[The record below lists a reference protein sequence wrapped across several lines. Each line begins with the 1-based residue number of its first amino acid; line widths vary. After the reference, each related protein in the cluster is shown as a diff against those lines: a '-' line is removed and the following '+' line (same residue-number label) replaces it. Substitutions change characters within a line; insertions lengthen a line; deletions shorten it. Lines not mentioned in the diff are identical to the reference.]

1 MRCPKKNLLRWA
13 KSRAIRKELG
23 FDITIDD
30 INIPEFCPI
39 LLVPLVNNK
48 GSSKSNSL
56 TLDRIDPK
64 LGYVK
69 GNVQVISML
78 ANLMKQDAT
87 ADKLLLFANWIK
99 ENYE

>member
-13 KSRAIRKELG
+13 KSRAIRKELE

-48 GSSKSNSL
+48 GSSKSNSP